1 MIQSELLSI
10 RIFLIKVALKIVQ
23 EKYVIIDSILKTNL
37 RTYKIKELNGEKIIG
52 TFYEKEFLLSILS
65 MSYYPE
71 PDSHIRTKIK
81 VVLDLLNYVTKKK
94 MLQALIHLI
103 QLLKIN
109 LLLLKLKLTNQTL
122 INLLMLQLDN
132 DKLKTVPM
140 DLRKSSGVVD
150 NEGVKNT
157 KFNTLKAKVNNL
169 ENKTP
174 GSIHRNQ

>member
-71 PDSHIRTKIK
+71 PDSHIRTK
-81 VVLDLLNYVTKKK
+81 N
-94 MLQALIHLI
+94 
-103 QLLKIN
+103 
-109 LLLLKLKLTNQTL
+109 
-122 INLLMLQLDN
+122 
-132 DKLKTVPM
+132 
-140 DLRKSSGVVD
+140 
-150 NEGVKNT
+150 
-157 KFNTLKAKVNNL
+157 
-169 ENKTP
+169 
-174 GSIHRNQ
+174 